1 MMIAGPIHPP
11 FSFPSCGKENGPWT
25 VQKKRPL
32 FCRAPVQWPSA
43 RTGVSRI
50 GAGKDCRPSAGSRR
64 AAHLS
69 QLCAACPAR
78 RKTGRKIAWPLLLF
92 PLPLFGPA
100 KGLSNGRTHRSAPT
114 EGKSP
119 QRFVGADLSVGPCPA
134 REGQRQRLCRLML
147 DSRSR
152 LRRITDVAS
161 PLRGDAAYPLRV
173 KAERKVSG
181 TSPGLDDPKGS
192 AFSSLAAVRE
202 GQPSPAVTFFLFHR
216 AVAQPLAAL
225 PPYAGQ
231 PFAASPRYGCR
242 VPLAGRCGIPLAG
255 TAHLSPPKSR
265 RKRRLAPTR
274 VCRRSL
280 FDVSNRGPRRKPAKC
295 LRWGEEA
302 QRRE

>member
-1 MMIAGPIHPP
+1 MPRSGAVALRADGGLPNRCRRNLPA
-11 FSFPSCGKENGPWT
+11 
-25 VQKKRPL
+25 
-32 FCRAPVQWPSA
+32 FCRLAPDRVFALASSRVSGA
-43 RTGVSRI
+43 AVVGVV
-50 GAGKDCRPSAGSRR
+50 
-64 AAHLS
+64 
-69 QLCAACPAR
+69 
-78 RKTGRKIAWPLLLF
+78 IAWPLRLN
-92 PLPLFGPA
+92 PLPLHGPA

-152 LRRITDVAS
+152 LRRVTDVAS